1 MGLRLPVHPLLLCRE
16 VRDRE
21 DELNLKKSINDKN
34 DKDMKKT
41 YITPEV
47 EVIKVDVVNILAE
60 SVVIDSDKYVDT
72 NEPGGQLGREDN
84 TPSRPGIWEQGW

>member
-72 NEPGGQLGREDN
+72 SDGGQLGREDN